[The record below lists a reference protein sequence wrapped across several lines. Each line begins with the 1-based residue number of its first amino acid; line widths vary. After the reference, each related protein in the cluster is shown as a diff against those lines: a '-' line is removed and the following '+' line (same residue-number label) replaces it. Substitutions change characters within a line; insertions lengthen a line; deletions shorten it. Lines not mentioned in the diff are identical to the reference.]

1 MVSINQYRLLIVGF
15 PGSLYSVLREIPPL
29 PRFSKGTGLPP
40 RPVPLLFLLS
50 VSVTGMGSRLSPRSQ
65 LAVWSLRT
73 VNQLSRRFGLGAGTV
88 AGGRVALT
96 IDPELLPKLARRR
109 RIVLVSGTNGKT
121 TTTALTVAALGAAAT
136 NDTGS
141 NMPAGHVAALATSN
155 ETFVVLETDEAWLPS
170 VMAQVAPDVVV
181 LLNLSRDQLDRSS
194 EVRVVVEK
202 WRTALHHTNAIVV
215 ANAADPLVAYAAVS
229 QIGSKVVWVDA
240 GLEWTGDARSCPQCT
255 EPLDPVGEWRCACG
269 FARPHIDYHVAD
281 ELVGP
286 RESVPLRVNLP
297 GDFNRANAA
306 MAMVAASQC
315 GVPLALGAERVARV
329 HSVAGRFTLR
339 RYQGR
344 TWRLLLA
351 KNPAG
356 VSALVD
362 LVREGRD
369 VVVAIN
375 DHVADGFDPSW
386 LYDAPFDRLRGRRVW
401 CAGSRALDLAARLDY
416 ADVEFALVDDFAPD
430 LDHDEVVD
438 VVANYTA
445 FAEWMS
451 RTEPC

>member
-1 MVSINQYRLLIVGF
+1 MA
-15 PGSLYSVLREIPPL
+15 
-29 PRFSKGTGLPP
+29 
-40 RPVPLLFLLS
+40 
-50 VSVTGMGSRLSPRSQ
+50 GMGSRLSPRSQ
-65 LAVWSLRT
+65 LAVLALKT
-73 VNQLSRRFGLGAGTV
+73 VNRLSRQFRLGSGTV
-88 AGGRVALT
+88 AGGRVALA
-96 IDPELLPKLARRR
+96 IDPTLLHKLARRR
-109 RIVLVSGTNGKT
+109 RVVLVSGTNGKT
-121 TTTALTVAALGAAAT
+121 TTTALVVAALGAAAT

-141 NMPAGHVAALATSN
+141 NMPPGHVAALAASD

-202 WRTALHHTNAIVV
+202 WRTAIHHTNAIVV

-255 EPLDPVGEWRCACG
+255 EPLDPVGAWHCVCG
-269 FARPHIDYHVAD
+269 FARPDIDFELGD
-281 ELVGP
+281 ELRSNDV
-286 RESVPLRVNLP
+286 SVPLSLQLP
-297 GDFNRANAA
+297 GAFNRSNAA
-306 MAMVAASQC
+306 MAVVAAAQC
-315 GVPLALGAERVARV
+315 GVPVALGAERVGQVR
-329 HSVAGRFTLR
+329 SVAGRFTLR
-339 RYQGR
+339 RYNNR

-356 VSALVD
+356 VAALID

-375 DHVADGFDPSW
+375 DQVADGFDPSW

-401 CAGSRALDLAARLDY
+401 CAGDRALDLATRLDY
-416 ADVEFALVDDFAPD
+416 ADVDFALVTGLAPE
-430 LDHDEVVD
+430 LDHSDVVD

-445 FAEWMS
+445 FAQWMEMS
-451 RTEPC
+451 EPC

>member
-1 MVSINQYRLLIVGF
+1 
-15 PGSLYSVLREIPPL
+15 
-29 PRFSKGTGLPP
+29 
-40 RPVPLLFLLS
+40 
-50 VSVTGMGSRLSPRSQ
+50 MGSRLSPRSR
-65 LAVWSLRT
+65 LAVVAMKT
-73 VNQLSRRFGLGAGTV
+73 VNRLSRQLGRGSGTV
-88 AGGRVALT
+88 AGGRVALA
-96 IDPELLPKLARRR
+96 INPSLLHSLSRRR

-121 TTTALTVAALGAAAT
+121 TTTALVAAALGTAAT

-141 NMPAGHVAALATSN
+141 NMPPGHVAALAASN
-155 ETFVVLETDEAWLPS
+155 ETFVVLETDEAWLPT

-202 WRTALHHTNAIVV
+202 WRNALHHTNAVVV

-229 QIGSKVVWVDA
+229 QIGSKVIWVDA

-255 EPLDPVGEWRCACG
+255 EPLDPLGEWHCACG
-269 FARPHIDYHVAD
+269 FARPAVDFTVTGD
-281 ELVGP
+281 LVGP
-286 RESVPLRVNLP
+286 RESVPLNVRLP
-297 GDFNRANAA
+297 GDFNRSNAA
-306 MAMVAASQC
+306 MAIVAAAQC
-315 GVPLALGAERVARV
+315 GVPLALAAERVARV
-329 HSVAGRFTLR
+329 NSVAGRFTLR

-356 VSALVD
+356 VAALID
-362 LVREGRD
+362 LVCEGRD

-375 DHVADGFDPSW
+375 DQIADGLDPSW

-401 CAGSRALDLAARLDY
+401 CTGDRALDLATRLDY
-416 ADVEFALVDDFAPD
+416 ADVEYALVDGWAPQ
-430 LDHDEVVD
+430 LEHDDVVD

-445 FAEWMS
+445 FAKWMEVS
-451 RTEPC
+451 EPC

>member
-1 MVSINQYRLLIVGF
+1 
-15 PGSLYSVLREIPPL
+15 
-29 PRFSKGTGLPP
+29 
-40 RPVPLLFLLS
+40 
-50 VSVTGMGSRLSPRSQ
+50 MGSRLSPRSQ
-65 LAVWSLRT
+65 LAVSALKI
-73 VNQLSRRFGLGAGTV
+73 VNRLSRRLHLGSGTV
-88 AGGRVALT
+88 AGGRVALA
-96 IDPELLPKLARRR
+96 IDPSILQKLARRR

-121 TTTALTVAALGAAAT
+121 TTTALVVAALGAAAT

-141 NMPAGHVAALATSN
+141 NMPPGHVAALATSN

-202 WRTALHHTNAIVV
+202 WRSALHHTNAVVV

-255 EPLDPVGEWRCACG
+255 EPLDPVGEWHCACG
-269 FARPHIDYHVAD
+269 FARPHIDFTLKEELEGRDEKVA
-281 ELVGP
+281 L
-286 RESVPLRVNLP
+286 SMLLP
-297 GDFNRANAA
+297 GAFNRSNAA
-306 MAMVAASQC
+306 MAVVAAAQC
-315 GVPLALGAERVARV
+315 GVPIALGATRVGQV
-329 HSVAGRFTLR
+329 QSVAGRFTLR
-339 RYQGR
+339 RYNGR

-356 VSALVD
+356 VAALVD
-362 LVREGRD
+362 LVDDGRD

-401 CAGSRALDLAARLDY
+401 CSGDRALDLATRLDY
-416 ADVEFALVDDFAPD
+416 AEVDFAVVEDFAPI
-430 LDHDEVVD
+430 LEHDDVVD
-438 VVANYTA
+438 VIANYTA
-445 FAEWMS
+445 FAQWME